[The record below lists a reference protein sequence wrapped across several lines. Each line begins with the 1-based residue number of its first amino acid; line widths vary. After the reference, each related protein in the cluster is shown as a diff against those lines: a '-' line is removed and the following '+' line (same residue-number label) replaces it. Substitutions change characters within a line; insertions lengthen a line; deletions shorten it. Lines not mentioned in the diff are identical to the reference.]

1 MTATAPTRRA
11 HFEVANPQAQ
21 PTREWVRCIARLLLA
36 HVDRQIAAER
46 RLAERDADENE
57 AGRDEG

>member
-21 PTREWVRCIARLLLA
+21 PTREWVRAVAVMLLA
-36 HVDRQIAAER
+36 HADKQLAAER
-46 RLAERDADENE
+46 TAELAADE
-57 AGRDEG
+57 ADGDT